1 MGSGPSGRSLGSVRR
16 CDWLLFDCCCCRC
29 SWCWRWSAGSGRA
42 SCSCRRRAS
51 SAPTGARPTAAA
63 APTWPPAWNA
73 SSNRPVSLV
82 AFRFPFRNR
91 FSLNLIQKVKS
102 SSYST
107 SASFFFLFFL
117 SFFLSFFFFGLLLS
131 SSSSSSV
138 SFFLFFFFLSS
149 FFFATPLFDL
159 IFALTS

>member
-117 SFFLSFFFFGLLLS
+117 SFFLSFFFGATPFLVLVQFCFFFSFLFL
-131 SSSSSSV
+131 
-138 SFFLFFFFLSS
+138 SFF

>member
-117 SFFLSFFFFGLLLS
+117 SFFLSFFFGATPFLVLVQFCFFFSFLFLS
-131 SSSSSSV
+131 
-138 SFFLFFFFLSS
+138 FFFFFLQLLCSTS
-149 FFFATPLFDL
+149 FSL
-159 IFALTS
+159 